1 MTENLSCQN
10 ISKPT
15 PPKMSKCAILINS
28 ESEIDHLKK
37 VVTNYVQGFC
47 QNMPDKI
54 KIPLL
59 NKLSTIEITVENIFV
74 SILCINFTFF
84 SNIFD

>member
-15 PPKMSKCAILINS
+15 PPKMSKC

-74 SILCINFTFF
+74 SIL
-84 SNIFD
+84 